1 MATPVSTT
9 LAAALT
15 ATAKEIKVASATS
28 FAAGRLIRVNDEWM
42 KVLPNYVSASTLVP
56 VLRGQLGSFQ
66 VAHPSGAGVTHGA
79 PEDFGDNPAQDCVIL
94 PFHRVTRIVSY
105 GATGAIELPKPGE
118 DLRVI
123 LNGTTVCEMTIADPG
138 KELNGCELSILADG
152 TAAHTLTFASGLG
165 GESTGYDV
173 LTYNSGGPVALKFVA
188 CGGYWHLYAGVAI
201 TGTVTNLTAG
211 IA

>member
-1 MATPVSTT
+1 MATTATT
-9 LAAALT
+9 LSAAIT
-15 ATAKEIKVASATS
+15 ATSNALKIASATS
-28 FAAGRLIRVNDEWM
+28 VAAGRLIRINDEWM
-42 KVLPNYVSASTLVP
+42 KVLPNYVTASTDVP
-56 VLRGQLGSFQ
+56 VLRGQLGSQ
-66 VAHPSGAGVTHGA
+66 QLAHPSGATVTHGVA
-79 PEDFGDNPAQDCVIL
+79 ADFGDNPAQDSVIL

-105 GATGAIELPKPGE
+105 GATGAITLPLPGE

-123 LNGTTVCEMTIADPG
+123 LNGTTVCAMTIADPG
-138 KELNGCELSILADG
+138 TELNGCELSILADG

-165 GESTGYDV
+165 GESTSYDV